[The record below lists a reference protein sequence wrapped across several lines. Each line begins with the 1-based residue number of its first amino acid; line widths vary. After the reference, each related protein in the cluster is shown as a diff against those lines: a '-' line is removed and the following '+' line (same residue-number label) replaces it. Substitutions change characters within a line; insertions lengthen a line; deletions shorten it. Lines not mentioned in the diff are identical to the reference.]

1 MILHRPFKLR
11 AALRCARNEPCYR
24 KVAPCGG
31 RQVSIP
37 LCSSVSPWKGPLSG
51 PTLID
56 AVAAC
61 CTQIETGPLG
71 RHYTYALRGSLTG
84 LWYIGS
90 RTCPDVV
97 SSPEADIHYMGS
109 PRNMHF
115 KQERKAKLILTRHKT
130 RGDAL
135 AAECFLHDFYNVG
148 KNPEFANR
156 AKQTSVGFSTQGI
169 KLRDSTKQKISEA
182 KRGERNPMFGKHH
195 SEVTR
200 QKMSEA
206 GRGKVLSE
214 ETKQKIREARRGKVL
229 SEETNEE
236 TKQKIREAR
245 RGKVLSEETKQK
257 LNQAM
262 FGKHH
267 SEKTRQKM
275 SEARR
280 GKVLSEETKQKIR
293 EAQRGK
299 VLSEETRQKI
309 SEAMRGERN
318 PMFGKHHS
326 EETKQKISVGIR
338 GKPRSEETKQKLSEA
353 TREDRHPVLGRHRV
367 DNTMQK
373 MSEARRGKV
382 LSEETKQKLSETT
395 REDLHPLLG
404 RHRAIEESREVWRRS
419 RS

>member
-229 SEETNEE
+229 SEETKQKLSQARFGKHHSEKTRQKMSEARRGKVLSEETKQKIREAGRGKVLSEETSEE

-267 SEKTRQKM
+267 SEKTR
-275 SEARR
+275 
-280 GKVLSEETKQKIR
+280 
-293 EAQRGK
+293 
-299 VLSEETRQKI
+299 
-309 SEAMRGERN
+309 
-318 PMFGKHHS
+318 
-326 EETKQKISVGIR
+326 
-338 GKPRSEETKQKLSEA
+338 
-353 TREDRHPVLGRHRV
+353 
-367 DNTMQK
+367 
-373 MSEARRGKV
+373 
-382 LSEETKQKLSETT
+382 
-395 REDLHPLLG
+395 
-404 RHRAIEESREVWRRS
+404 RRS

>member
-229 SEETNEE
+229 SEET
-236 TKQKIREAR
+236 
-245 RGKVLSEETKQK
+245 KQK
-257 LNQAM
+257 LSQAR

-280 GKVLSEETKQKIR
+280 GKVLSEETKQKLSQAMFGKHHSEATKQKIR
-293 EAQRGK
+293 EARRGK
-299 VLSEETRQKI
+299 VLSEETRQKMSEAMRGERNPVFGKLHSEETRQKI
-309 SEAMRGERN
+309 SEAGRGKVLSEETKQKIREAGRGKVLSEETRQKMSEAMRGERN
-318 PMFGKHHS
+318 PMFGKLHS
-326 EETKQKISVGIR
+326 EV
-338 GKPRSEETKQKLSEA
+338 
-353 TREDRHPVLGRHRV
+353 TR
-367 DNTMQK
+367 QK
-373 MSEARRGKV
+373 MSETGRGKV
-382 LSEETKQKLSETT
+382 LSEETN
-395 REDLHPLLG
+395 
-404 RHRAIEESREVWRRS
+404 
-419 RS
+419 

>member
-229 SEETNEE
+229 SEET
-236 TKQKIREAR
+236 
-245 RGKVLSEETKQK
+245 KQK
-257 LNQAM
+257 LSQAR

-280 GKVLSEETKQKIR
+280 GKVLSEETKQKLSQAMFGKHHSEATKQKIR
-293 EAQRGK
+293 EARRGKVLSEETRQKMSEAMRGERNPVFGKLHSEETRQKISEAGRGK

-338 GKPRSEETKQKLSEA
+338 G
-353 TREDRHPVLGRHRV
+353 
-367 DNTMQK
+367 N
-373 MSEARRGKV
+373 
-382 LSEETKQKLSETT
+382 
-395 REDLHPLLG
+395 
-404 RHRAIEESREVWRRS
+404 REVWRRS